1 MGEKKVV
8 KTLVIALMALVMCG
22 FCRYTFASFS
32 LSVTPY
38 EGGYD
43 LRYGKIGA
51 IQGRVNKEVVVSITS
66 DSAKQYRVV
75 QNILDPLSTPEGNEL
90 FQNSMVVYGLR
101 SSNKYGTLNA
111 EQEQPIRMG
120 RQVLYTSNQSGES
133 DSFTLVYGLMI
144 TPDTPAGLYRGR
156 IGFTLEPVDGVESPA
171 TVILN
176 ISAEVEV
183 ESSIEIRSV
192 KGTTVLTLNSEHDED
207 KTTAVAVEIKGG
219 FGKQLRIVQIVEQQP
234 ISEDGTLLNWDTVQF
249 RGENAH
255 KGSVITETVTLSSR
269 PQVIYTSSGL
279 GEADSFLIEY
289 SLGDLSTQ
297 KTGQYRTT
305 IKYLLEGIN
314 FNQNRLIRALELV
327 IDNPRRFELVIKPEA
342 AGILRFANLK
352 PRQPPKLQ
360 EVVFQVNTNIGKQ
373 YQVTQHLSSLLTNVE
388 GRVIPTKYFT
398 LRQEN
403 LGGKGE
409 VKYTE
414 QSQIKEGEMVLFIS
428 DKEGGPASFKVV
440 YQLDVPSDVH
450 WGDYSATFTY
460 SLAEI

>member
-1 MGEKKVV
+1 
-8 KTLVIALMALVMCG
+8 
-22 FCRYTFASFS
+22 
-32 LSVTPY
+32 
-38 EGGYD
+38 
-43 LRYGKIGA
+43 
-51 IQGRVNKEVVVSITS
+51 
-66 DSAKQYRVV
+66 
-75 QNILDPLSTPEGNEL
+75 
-90 FQNSMVVYGLR
+90 
-101 SSNKYGTLNA
+101 
-111 EQEQPIRMG
+111 
-120 RQVLYTSNQSGES
+120 
-133 DSFTLVYGLMI
+133 
-144 TPDTPAGLYRGR
+144 
-156 IGFTLEPVDGVESPA
+156 
-171 TVILN
+171 
-176 ISAEVEV
+176 
-183 ESSIEIRSV
+183 
-192 KGTTVLTLNSEHDED
+192 
-207 KTTAVAVEIKGG
+207 
-219 FGKQLRIVQIVEQQP
+219 
-234 ISEDGTLLNWDTVQF
+234 
-249 RGENAH
+249 
-255 KGSVITETVTLSSR
+255 
-269 PQVIYTSSGL
+269 
-279 GEADSFLIEY
+279 
-289 SLGDLSTQ
+289 
-297 KTGQYRTT
+297 
-305 IKYLLEGIN
+305 
-314 FNQNRLIRALELV
+314 LV